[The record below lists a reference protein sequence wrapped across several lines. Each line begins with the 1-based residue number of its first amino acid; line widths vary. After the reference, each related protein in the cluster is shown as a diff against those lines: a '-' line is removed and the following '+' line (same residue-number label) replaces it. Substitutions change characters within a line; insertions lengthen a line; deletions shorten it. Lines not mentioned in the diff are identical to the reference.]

1 MRIDELPRMK
11 GRPAPQ
17 VWITAYDF
25 PTARMVEAAGVDAI
39 LVGDSYGNVVLGYET
54 TLSVTLDDMVRAAQ
68 AVARG
73 APNTL
78 RIVDLPFLS
87 YADEARA
94 LRSAE
99 RAMQEGNAHA
109 VKLEGGE
116 AVADTVRRLTRFGV
130 PVVGHLGYTPQSSL
144 LLGRRVQGRG
154 AAAEERLVHDAE
166 ALAQAGASAIVLE
179 LVPAEAAA
187 RVTETVP
194 VPTIGIGAGLGCD
207 GQVLVLHDVIGLTQ
221 GAVPKLARRYADVAG
236 AIRDAVAAYA
246 ADVRA
251 RRFPA
256 EEHTVHA
263 HTQATAQ
270 TRPGQAG
277 SGAAGEE
284 PERGANP
291 PG

>member
-11 GRPAPQ
+11 GRPEPQ

-25 PTARMVEAAGVDAI
+25 PMARMVEAAGVDAI
-39 LVGDSYGNVVLGYET
+39 LVGDSYGNVVLGYDT
-54 TLSVTLDDMVRAAQ
+54 TLSVTVDDMVRAAQ

-99 RAMQEGNAHA
+99 RVMQEGNAHA

-116 AVADTVRRLTRFGV
+116 AVAETVRRLTRFGV

-154 AAAEERLVHDAE
+154 AEAEERLVRDAE
-166 ALAQAGASAIVLE
+166 ALADAGASAIVLE

-221 GAVPKLARRYADVAG
+221 GAVPKLARRYADVSG
-236 AIRDAVAAYA
+236 AIREAVAAYA

-251 RRFPA
+251 RRFPG

-263 HTQATAQ
+263 QVR
-270 TRPGQAG
+270 TRRSGH
-277 SGAAGEE
+277 GAAGEASVHGSD
-284 PERGANP
+284 PQT
-291 PG
+291 